1 MKILVVGMGLIGGSF
16 CKAIKK
22 YTAHHMIGMDSDE
35 ATIDMAIAMESV
47 DEIIPVDR
55 PHLMKRADLV
65 IVALPPHKI
74 VDFVLENRENF
85 SQNAIVTD
93 VCGVKKYIVDRLEGP
108 LAEAG
113 ISFIGSHPM
122 AGTEFY
128 GFSFSLADM
137 FVNASYLITP
147 TERSNREHVDILR
160 KLAYDIGFKTVIES
174 SPERHDESIAYTSQ
188 LAHVVSNSY
197 IKSPTLPKEKG
208 FSAGSFLDMTRVA
221 RLDENIWCDLF
232 LLNRDNLLNEIDA
245 LMKHIGQHKEALEA
259 GDREKIRELLKKGR
273 ILKQHN
279 ASEKKIIYD

>member
-1 MKILVVGMGLIGGSF
+1 M
-16 CKAIKK
+16 
-22 YTAHHMIGMDSDE
+22 
-35 ATIDMAIAMESV
+35 
-47 DEIIPVDR
+47 
-55 PHLMKRADLV
+55 
-65 IVALPPHKI
+65 
-74 VDFVLENRENF
+74 
-85 SQNAIVTD
+85 
-93 VCGVKKYIVDRLEGP
+93 
-108 LAEAG
+108 
-113 ISFIGSHPM
+113 
-122 AGTEFY
+122 
-128 GFSFSLADM
+128 
-137 FVNASYLITP
+137 
-147 TERSNREHVDILR
+147 DILR

-273 ILKQHN
+273 VLKQHN

>member
-85 SQNAIVTD
+85 SPNAIITD
-93 VCGVKKYIVDRLEGP
+93 VCGVKKYIVERLEGP

-122 AGTEFY
+122 AGTEFS

-273 ILKQHN
+273 VLKQHN